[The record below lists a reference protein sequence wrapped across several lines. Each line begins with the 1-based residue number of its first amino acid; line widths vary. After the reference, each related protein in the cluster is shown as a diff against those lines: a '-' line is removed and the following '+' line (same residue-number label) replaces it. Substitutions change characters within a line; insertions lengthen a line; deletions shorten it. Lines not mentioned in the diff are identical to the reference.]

1 MTKTDAST
9 KPTVD
14 GLYVVWIDGSPI
26 RLVLAWRC
34 ECPGWRHGATRV
46 DAHVTHY
53 LGPLPE

>member
-1 MTKTDAST
+1 MTKTPAST

-26 RLVLAWRC
+26 RLVLGWHC
-34 ECPGWRHGATRV
+34 KCPGWRHGARSV
-46 DAHVTHY
+46 DAFVTHY